1 MNSLQSKPRRMRWL
15 PGVMLFLFT
24 AGMAAG
30 AARQVVGNSAASLVQ
45 VAQIKRSPAPH
56 PRVPVDAS
64 IVPENPPGEL
74 TSKQKNNLKKDRF
87 SQMKQHADELA
98 EMASS
103 LQKEL
108 NESNEN
114 VFSLKVVEK
123 AEKIE
128 KLAKKIRQEAK
139 LGF

>member
-1 MNSLQSKPRRMRWL
+1 MNRLQGKSRGKQWL
-15 PGVMLFLFT
+15 PGAVLLLLT

-30 AARQVVGNSAASLVQ
+30 STRQVAGNSAASLVE
-45 VAQIKRSPAPH
+45 VAQIKQSPAPH

-64 IVPENPPGEL
+64 IVPEYPPQEL
-74 TSKQKNNLKKDRF
+74 TSKQKSNLKKDRF

-103 LQKEL
+103 LQKDL

-114 VFSLKVVEK
+114 VFSLKIVEK

-128 KLAKKIRQEAK
+128 RLAKKIRAEAK